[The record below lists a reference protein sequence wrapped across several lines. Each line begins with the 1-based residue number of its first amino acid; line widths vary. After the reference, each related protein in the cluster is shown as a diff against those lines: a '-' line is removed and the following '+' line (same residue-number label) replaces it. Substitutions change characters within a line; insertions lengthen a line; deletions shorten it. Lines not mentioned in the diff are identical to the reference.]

1 MKVSEGVAAEMNI
14 SERRPARAWYLIHCK
29 ASQDERAEINLL
41 NQGYTCFRPTH
52 RRERV
57 LRGRRSVVC
66 ESLFP
71 SYLFI
76 QLGAEDS
83 WAPLRSTRGVSRVV
97 SFGGKPLP
105 VRDELIAQFHEQ
117 DGDALLE
124 SRFTC
129 GERLHITDGPFIE
142 LEAIFLAMEGDERVV
157 LLMQFLER
165 EQRISMPL
173 ADVRK
178 HRVAAR
184 PKNDVLS

>member
-1 MKVSEGVAAEMNI
+1 MTHSQASEGVVAEMSM
-14 SERRPARAWYLIHCK
+14 SEYRPAKAWYLVQCK
-29 ASQDERAEINLL
+29 IRQDERAEINLL

-76 QLGAEDS
+76 QIDAEDS

-97 SFGGKPLP
+97 SFGGKPMP
-105 VRDELIAQFHEQ
+105 VRDEVIAEFHEHG
-117 DGDALLE
+117 GD
-124 SRFTC
+124 SPVVNRFTC
-129 GERLHITDGPFIE
+129 GERVSITDGPFVE
-142 LEAIFLAMEGDERVV
+142 LEAIFLTMEGKERVV
-157 LLMQFLER
+157 LLMRFLER

-178 HRVAAR
+178 Y
-184 PKNDVLS
+184 

>member
-1 MKVSEGVAAEMNI
+1 MDPA
-14 SERRPARAWYLIHCK
+14 ERRRPRAWYLVQCK

-57 LRGRRSVVC
+57 VRGRRKVVC

-76 QLGAEDS
+76 QLGGEDS
-83 WAPLRSTRGVSRVV
+83 WAPLRSTRGVARVV

-105 VRDELIAQFHEQ
+105 VRDELIAQFQEHE
-117 DGDALLE
+117 GDAPVE
-124 SRFTC
+124 PGFSS
-129 GERLHITDGPFIE
+129 GERVRITSGPLVE
-142 LEAIFLAMEGDERVV
+142 LEAIFLAMEGEERVV

-165 EQRISMPL
+165 EQRISIPL
-173 ADVRK
+173 ADIRK
-178 HRVAAR
+178 H
-184 PKNDVLS
+184 